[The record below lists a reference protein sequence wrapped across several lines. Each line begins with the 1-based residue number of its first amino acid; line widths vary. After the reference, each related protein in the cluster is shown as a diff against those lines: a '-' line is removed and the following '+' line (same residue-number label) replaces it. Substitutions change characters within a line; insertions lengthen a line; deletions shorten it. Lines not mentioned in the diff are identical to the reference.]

1 MDEKILTITMDSH
14 TLKSFLTILEQKQI
28 PFAAAKALTV
38 TAQEAQVV
46 VRQGLTGKFILR
58 NKWVNT
64 GIIYQRAEKADWPN
78 TQAIIGSRDEFMIKQ
93 EEGGSVA
100 PKNRRH
106 AIPVAARP
114 SKNQLIPKKMQIQ
127 NLNINFKLPQGGR
140 PVGSINGSHRTPQP
154 FVAFLGN
161 NKMGVYLR
169 TGNHHEVGGR
179 EVENFKLLY
188 RLEDKPS
195 KYIKKEWLE
204 KYVTVVVKEN
214 MQDNFERA
222 MAEAMQSAR

>member
-1 MDEKILTITMDSH
+1 MDNKSLSVTMDSH
-14 TLKSFLTILEQKQI
+14 ALKSFLTILEQKQI
-28 PFAAAKALTV
+28 PFAVAKSLTK
-38 TAQEAQVV
+38 TAQEAQIA

-58 NKWVNT
+58 SKWVNT

-140 PVGSINGSHRTPQP
+140 PVGSINGSRKTPQP
-154 FVAFLGN
+154 FIAMMNG
-161 NKMGVYLR
+161 NKMGVYIR
-169 TGNHHEVGGR
+169 TGTFYQKGGR
-179 EVENFKLLY
+179 SIENFKMLY
-188 RLEDKPS
+188 RLQDQPS
-195 KYIKKEWLE
+195 KYVKKEWLE
-204 KYVTVVVKEN
+204 KVVTVVAQDT